1 MNCSYR
7 VPPLTEKRV
16 KLSMTLQA
24 IFKLTITLFFVPSKF
39 CISNNAKKKIE
50 ELKSMLMQW
59 PIDRIHLGWVGGGG
73 GAGESAR
80 ESARV

>member
-1 MNCSYR
+1 M
-7 VPPLTEKRV
+7 
-16 KLSMTLQA
+16 Q
-24 IFKLTITLFFVPSKF
+24 
-39 CISNNAKKKIE
+39 KKKIE